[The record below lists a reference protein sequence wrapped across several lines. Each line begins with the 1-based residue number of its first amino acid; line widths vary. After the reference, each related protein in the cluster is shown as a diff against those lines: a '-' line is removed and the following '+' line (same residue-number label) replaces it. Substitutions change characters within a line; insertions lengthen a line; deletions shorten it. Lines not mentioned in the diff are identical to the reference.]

1 MATAAEF
8 LEQNQQNGTISPE
21 KMEKLLAG
29 GFEFEGPGKDPD
41 AKEPEAVKAEEPKVE
56 EAKPVIV
63 AKDGVHTIEY
73 EKLEEARNEAKEAK
87 AKMVELL
94 QQNQEMAGKLKTFE
108 DQLAAA
114 QRTDAAAGTSDATRQ
129 LIEDARELEP
139 ELVKAFE
146 AMLQSE
152 RAQYKAELATLRQQ
166 RETELE
172 PIKATARK
180 LAEHDHFVLIRGE
193 VKDFDAIVA
202 GDALNS
208 FVNEQPSFV
217 RNQYTAV
224 LESGTAV
231 EVIELMNAFKKS
243 PHYKPPAGETAGTE
257 PKKIEVKKT
266 PPVSLSEMPAGTQA
280 HGDPADALANS
291 SGIGILSMLEGKT
304 KEEVDRLTD
313 RALRMKV

>member
-114 QRTDAAAGTSDATRQ
+114 
-129 LIEDARELEP
+129 
-139 ELVKAFE
+139 
-146 AMLQSE
+146 
-152 RAQYKAELATLRQQ
+152 
-166 RETELE
+166 
-172 PIKATARK
+172 
-180 LAEHDHFVLIRGE
+180 
-193 VKDFDAIVA
+193 
-202 GDALNS
+202 
-208 FVNEQPSFV
+208 
-217 RNQYTAV
+217 
-224 LESGTAV
+224 
-231 EVIELMNAFKKS
+231 
-243 PHYKPPAGETAGTE
+243 
-257 PKKIEVKKT
+257 
-266 PPVSLSEMPAGTQA
+266 
-280 HGDPADALANS
+280 
-291 SGIGILSMLEGKT
+291 
-304 KEEVDRLTD
+304 
-313 RALRMKV
+313 